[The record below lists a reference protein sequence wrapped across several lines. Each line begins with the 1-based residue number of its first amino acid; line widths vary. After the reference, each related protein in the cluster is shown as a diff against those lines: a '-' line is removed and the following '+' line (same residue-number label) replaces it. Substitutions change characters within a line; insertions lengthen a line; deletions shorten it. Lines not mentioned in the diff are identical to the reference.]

1 MPILV
6 EARYAKRLGLPGGY
20 YSSHE
25 YALTVRTEVS
35 EAEMVRAESVRLY
48 RLLQDAVDREMQV
61 SGYTPQ
67 LLPTEET
74 NEHGQASDVSEG
86 AANGWLCSARQK
98 ELILAIAEE
107 RQMPLEKVMTL
118 SQERF
123 GKEPRQLNRRQASAL
138 ISRLLTA

>member
-6 EARYAKRLGLPGGY
+6 EARYAKRLGLPG

-35 EAEMVRAESVRLY
+35 EADMVRPESARLY

-67 LLPTEET
+67 LPATEET
-74 NEHGQASDVSEG
+74 PPDHGPASDVSEST
-86 AANGWLCSARQK
+86 ANGWLCSARQK

-107 RQMPLEKVMTL
+107 RQVPLEKVVIL

-123 GKEPRQLNRRQASAL
+123 GKEPRQLSRRQASAL